1 MRIVAGNSKIN
12 ILSDNQNNSDF
23 ILLAELIDSEMGY
36 EKPVLIKNSRDL
48 LIWFGDEFKEY
59 QYLKELLD
67 LDKVCLYL
75 YRGIETEAS
84 GKTIIDKYYYLPDV
98 SPNTEET
105 LAALEDSTCF
115 WIEGAENNV
124 NLLPE
129 IGEEGKLY
137 KVIRSDGINYDSEYN
152 IRYSYYQYI
161 ESAGSYFLYDSL
173 DETLEVKSLQNRDR
187 LSVGYHEFFS
197 EDPDT
202 EEEIKKSILSYS
214 YYNPGIEDSDY
225 VVEGEIRGGEIENF
239 DKLQETVLSGHA
251 TRNLS
256 TIYENKMTPLILALD
271 PYLPINSTKYPTIN
285 EKIGDEIISKK
296 LTYFFP
302 GTTGRV
308 IDNSNPLP
316 DLDGDGIEDS
326 FRDDLFF
333 INYIKLTEDGEDIPT
348 HLANDDF
355 TSGIC
360 EIDDIEGYLNSV
372 GKTYDSLLDSGDYI
386 SKLNPNSPCFV
397 RYNEFYNMPREFTIK
412 SNFIL
417 DQKDI
422 YDFYVH
428 DNEIYR
434 FESKTIG
441 KGSED
446 IKVEIRR
453 IETYTEKNNIYS
465 ITISRYDYQEFYE
478 GPLENE
484 FGIER
489 LDHRI
494 SRESKLVKFKIIP
507 STKPE
512 EGWPEGTWE
521 LKGAQKEDSKNLEYS
536 FNLMCKTLEDFPPD
550 FILVPKREESLSDY
564 RILYW
569 AKTLNCQALCV
580 NSEEDWIGNILS
592 ENDREN
598 RLIYFYNNIEFNG
611 RYKPGYYIFLKGL
624 LSADTY
630 LPSVVRLSYRLPKD
644 TIKEDDPE
652 RQSKL
657 KQLYTNL
664 EIYRSNYL
672 KCNNH
677 FYYYDYYFPGQNF
690 ITTPLVR
697 FVVSKVTRELEKNK
711 WKIIGEKE
719 TRISEDTLYPILT
732 GIQDRFSIIRSIKIT
747 NFAVDGISR
756 TVEASITTTLSD
768 IISSDVSF
776 DIILNYSKLNN

>member
-1 MRIVAGNSKIN
+1 MRIIAGNSKIN
-12 ILSDNQNNSDF
+12 ILSDQQNNNDF
-23 ILLAELIDSEMGY
+23 IVLAEVIDSTVGY
-36 EKPVLIKNSRDL
+36 EKPILVKNSRDL
-48 LIWFGDEFKEY
+48 LIWFGDKFKEY
-59 QYLKELLD
+59 NYFKELLD
-67 LDKVCLYL
+67 EDNICLYL
-75 YRGIETEAS
+75 YRGIETGPS
-84 GKTIIDKYYYLPDV
+84 DKYIIDKYYYIPDV
-98 SPNTEET
+98 SPNTSET

-115 WIEGAENNV
+115 WIEGAENNT

-129 IGEEGKLY
+129 IGEEDCLY
-137 KVIRSDGINYDSEYN
+137 KVIRSDGVNYDPEYN
-152 IRYSYYQYI
+152 IRYSYYQYAI
-161 ESAGSYFLYDSL
+161 NSGSYLLYDSL
-173 DETLEVKSLQNRDR
+173 DETLEIKSLQNRDR

-214 YYNPGIEDSDY
+214 YYNPGIENSDY
-225 VVEGEIRGGEIENF
+225 VVEGEIRGGKIENF

-256 TIYENKMTPLILALD
+256 TIYEHKMTPSTLELD
-271 PYLPINSTKYPTIN
+271 PYFPFNSTKYPTIN

-308 IDNSNPLP
+308 INNSNPLP

-333 INYIKLTEDGEDIPT
+333 INYIKLTDIDDTPT

-355 TSGIC
+355 TSEIC

-372 GKTYDSLLDSGDYI
+372 GKTYDSLLDSGDFI

-397 RYNEFYNMPREFTIK
+397 KYNEFYNMPEGFTIK

-446 IKVEIRR
+446 IKVEIRW

-478 GPLENE
+478 GPLDEE
-484 FGIER
+484 FGFER
-489 LDHRI
+489 LDYRI
-494 SRESKLVKFKIIP
+494 SRDSKLVRFKIIP
-507 STKPE
+507 RTKPKQ
-512 EGWPEGTWE
+512 GWPEGEWE
-521 LKGAQKEDSKNLEYS
+521 LKGAYTEESCNSEYS
-536 FNLMCKTLEDFPPD
+536 FNVMCKSLEDFPPD
-550 FILVPKREESLSDY
+550 FILVPNKEKAPSEN
-564 RILYW
+564 RILGW
-569 AKTLNCQALCV
+569 TETLNCQALITNNKDDV
-580 NSEEDWIGNILS
+580 EGNLDLGEDL
-592 ENDREN
+592 EN
-598 RLIYFYNNIEFNG
+598 RLIHFYNQI
-611 RYKPGYYIFLKGL
+611 RYDGEYRPGYYIFLKSL
-624 LSADTY
+624 LSQDRYIPNSTRIVY
-630 LPSVVRLSYRLPKD
+630 HFP
-644 TIKEDDPE
+644 EDELDPNSENYEEAVENFYEKLE
-652 RQSKL
+652 R
-657 KQLYTNL
+657 
-664 EIYRSNYL
+664 YRSNSL
-672 KCNNH
+672 SLNNYY
-677 FYYYDYYFPGQNF
+677 YYYDYYLPGENYS
-690 ITTPLVR
+690 TTPLVR
-697 FVVSKVTRELEKNK
+697 FVISKITRELEKNK
-711 WKIIGEKE
+711 WKIIGEKANKV
-719 TRISEDTLYPILT
+719 SEDTMYPILRA
-732 GIQDRFSIIRSIKIT
+732 IQGRFSIIRSIEIN
-747 NFAVDGISR
+747 NFIVDGISR

>member
-187 LSVGYHEFFS
+187 LSVGYYQTDGDENKII
-197 EDPDT
+197 T
-202 EEEIKKSILSYS
+202 YS
-214 YYNPGIEDSDY
+214 YYHPGMDYESNGGPEERLVEIEDFN
-225 VVEGEIRGGEIENF
+225 EF
-239 DKLQETVLSGHA
+239 QEKVLSGHI
-251 TRNLS
+251 TRNLVAS
-256 TIYENKMTPLILALD
+256 GKDVTLESLENDRYIPLRDLD
-271 PYLPINSTKYPTIN
+271 ENGTECDLPVIVDSVQGDINI
-285 EKIGDEIISKK
+285 
-296 LTYFFP
+296 TYFFSWP
-302 GTTGRV
+302 VEGNTGTAYDEESI
-308 IDNSNPLP
+308 IDYDNVYYCLEPKTYGFSVRRKYGLA
-316 DLDGDGIEDS
+316 
-326 FRDDLFF
+326 
-333 INYIKLTEDGEDIPT
+333 TEDFSNLYRTASIGGMSYGSQNGAGFT
-348 HLANDDF
+348 YTLGNGLHLPGMN
-355 TSGIC
+355 
-360 EIDDIEGYLNSV
+360 
-372 GKTYDSLLDSGDYI
+372 KTFNLDNYSPRY
-386 SKLNPNSPCFV
+386 SKGQFMV
-397 RYNEFYNMPREFTIK
+397 FREYYNMPEGFTIK
-412 SNFIL
+412 PDFLL

-422 YDFYVH
+422 YDYYV
-428 DNEIYR
+428 DGGEVYR

-446 IKVEIRR
+446 IKIEIRW
-453 IETYTEKNNIYS
+453 IETYTEKNNVYS